1 MGVEVPIIFL
11 TAIHRDEEY
20 VRRGYASGAADYV
33 TKPFDGD
40 VLRARVKAFVDLF
53 HQRERLRVEEVGERT
68 RERDQALEKLA
79 TLLAS
84 EREARKEAESANR
97 AKDEFLATVSHELR
111 TPLSAI
117 LGWASIARRQS
128 PSADI
133 ARALA
138 IIERN
143 ARAQMRIVED
153 VLDAGRVA
161 GGKLRLEL
169 ARTRVAD
176 AIAEAV
182 LAVRPAADA
191 KRVRL
196 EVRVADDVGVIEADP
211 ERLQQIVWN
220 LLSNAIK
227 FTPGGGCVEVVAERR
242 ETTVAV
248 LVRDDGQGMK
258 PELLPLVFEP
268 FRQGDGSTTRRHG
281 GLGLGLAIVKQ
292 LVEAHHGTIAV
303 ASDGEG
309 RGSTFTLELP
319 AAPLPSAPPEPARPL
334 PGGDAPLD
342 GIRVLVVDDDE
353 DSRDLIACVLAE
365 QGATVASASSADEA
379 MRQLANGVPDVLLSD
394 IGMPDVDGYSLL
406 RRIRSMPVDRGGET
420 PAIALTAYARAVDAE
435 RAFSAGFQAHVTK
448 PIDHEVLTAVVAD
461 LAGSARR

>member
-1 MGVEVPIIFL
+1 
-11 TAIHRDEEY
+11 
-20 VRRGYASGAADYV
+20 
-33 TKPFDGD
+33 
-40 VLRARVKAFVDLF
+40 
-53 HQRERLRVEEVGERT
+53 
-68 RERDQALEKLA
+68 
-79 TLLAS
+79 
-84 EREARKEAESANR
+84 
-97 AKDEFLATVSHELR
+97 
-111 TPLSAI
+111 
-117 LGWASIARRQS
+117 
-128 PSADI
+128 
-133 ARALA
+133 
-138 IIERN
+138 
-143 ARAQMRIVED
+143 
-153 VLDAGRVA
+153 
-161 GGKLRLEL
+161 
-169 ARTRVAD
+169 
-176 AIAEAV
+176 
-182 LAVRPAADA
+182 
-191 KRVRL
+191 
-196 EVRVADDVGVIEADP
+196 
-211 ERLQQIVWN
+211 
-220 LLSNAIK
+220 
-227 FTPGGGCVEVVAERR
+227 
-242 ETTVAV
+242 
-248 LVRDDGQGMK
+248 MK